1 MDVERSIQGGQET
14 SRAIEVGMIG
24 PIAQWC
30 ECLHGTDPLL
40 KSLQMLATGL
50 GAEAVVLARYGSVK
64 GGETRAIFW
73 DGCKDSAIVGRVER
87 GFAHAVL
94 GRFFDKA
101 RAGSLWFKSM
111 IEDDLAPDLAAFHE
125 RRRLAE
131 LVVIPLQIG
140 ERTSDMLELHF
151 AERPRAY
158 QQAVLNVLGPVLART
173 WHNRARGLFT
183 EALLRAT
190 PRTAVPEGVPILS
203 MENPARLSR
212 AEYRV
217 CLLLSRGL
225 TMDEIK
231 GELKISDS
239 TLRTHLSNLYAKT
252 GSANAGELI
261 YQLVSIR
268 PFTGAGG
275 RSCRVA

>member
-1 MDVERSIQGGQET
+1 MAQGGAQM
-14 SRAIEVGMIG
+14 SHAIEAGMIG
-24 PIAQWC
+24 AIAQWC

-40 KSLQMLATGL
+40 KALQMLADGL
-50 GAEAVVLARYGSVK
+50 DAEAVVLARYGRAQC
-64 GGETRAIFW
+64 GESRAICW
-73 DGCKDSAIVGRVER
+73 DSNKDSRIGGRAER
-87 GFAHAVL
+87 GYARAVL
-94 GRFFDKA
+94 GGFFDKA

-111 IEDDLAPDLAAFHE
+111 VEDGLSADLAAFHE
-125 RRRLAE
+125 RRRLSE
-131 LVVIPLQIG
+131 LIVIPLQIG

-183 EALLRAT
+183 EALLRAA
-190 PRTAVPEGVPILS
+190 PRAALPEGVPILS

-225 TMDEIK
+225 TMDEVK
-231 GELKISDS
+231 AELTISDS

-268 PFTGAGG
+268 PFARAGSQ
-275 RSCRVA
+275 SCRIA